1 MASRVS
7 RTDAQADAISL
18 SDVAGKE
25 PVRDWPI
32 ELRPPISALTAEKLM
47 ERARQ
52 YRRMAATATTPETRD
67 ALNRL
72 AIGFAMFAARG

>member
-1 MASRVS
+1 L
-7 RTDAQADAISL
+7 T
-18 SDVAGKE
+18 
-25 PVRDWPI
+25 I
-32 ELRPPISALTAEKLM
+32 EQLM